1 MKLLNKVDLTK
12 DGEQKYTTY
21 FYHKQNK
28 FVWEVTTNGKK
39 CALSIMD
46 DLGINKQ
53 MKFSSSLPKYIKDN
67 L

>member
-28 FVWEVTTNGKK
+28 FVWEVTTNGTK
-39 CALSIMD
+39 CAPSIMD